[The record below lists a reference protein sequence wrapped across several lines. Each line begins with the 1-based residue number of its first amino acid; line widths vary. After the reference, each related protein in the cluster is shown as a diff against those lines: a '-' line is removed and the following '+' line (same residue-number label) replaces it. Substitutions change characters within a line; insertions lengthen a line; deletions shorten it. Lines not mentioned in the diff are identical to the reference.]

1 MHIVFASMEEAYELA
16 KSYELSVMDEC
27 KDFTPVRRKSF
38 LSSRA
43 LLLLMLKTFYN
54 CRLNSLPQMVKVS
67 GGKPVFLESRY
78 PNFNISHSK
87 NTVCIALSSENE
99 YAGIDIEYIKDR
111 KNLDGLIDR
120 VMSEDEKA
128 YIRSLEDNDK
138 IKDFFTAMWTVRESV
153 IKASGR
159 GLVDIQSISINPV
172 KANLS
177 YYLLPSSLKVQTV
190 RFDSL
195 DKSQSPSYLSFV
207 FGKKES
213 PLFYTLK
220 EGSLLLLDNSDLSY
234 CFSVS

>member
-1 MHIVFASMEEAYELA
+1 
-16 KSYELSVMDEC
+16 
-27 KDFTPVRRKSF
+27 
-38 LSSRA
+38 
-43 LLLLMLKTFYN
+43 
-54 CRLNSLPQMVKVS
+54 
-67 GGKPVFLESRY
+67 
-78 PNFNISHSK
+78 
-87 NTVCIALSSENE
+87 
-99 YAGIDIEYIKDR
+99 
-111 KNLDGLIDR
+111 
-120 VMSEDEKA
+120 
-128 YIRSLEDNDK
+128 
-138 IKDFFTAMWTVRESV
+138 MWTVRESV

-207 FGKKES
+207 LGKKES

>member
-54 CRLNSLPQMVKVS
+54 CR
-67 GGKPVFLESRY
+67 
-78 PNFNISHSK
+78 
-87 NTVCIALSSENE
+87 CIALSSENE

-207 FGKKES
+207 LGKKES

>member
-138 IKDFFTAMWTVRESV
+138 
-153 IKASGR
+153 GR

-207 FGKKES
+207 LGKKES